1 MDLPH
6 PCIINGSH
14 LKLIRLSQRKMIK
27 EALGHIEVSLWVLKI
42 FSLFFSSPLVT
53 FRNVSTVVGMELWKR
68 WKFSQHLS
76 NYTVAA
82 SDTPKRVHDH
92 LQSVTKI
99 LKAINSFPLH
109 RHSSSQGSQS
119 SGYSGEALVQLQLSV
134 QPPHQRLNSPLAFK
148 SKFRWWNQPKYNTAQ
163 KDNEGAAKKPLK
175 KTSGKALKG
184 QWVRTAM
191 SNM

>member
-42 FSLFFSSPLVT
+42 FSFF
-53 FRNVSTVVGMELWKR
+53 STVVGMELWKR

-82 SDTPKRVHDH
+82 SDTPNRVHGH

-148 SKFRWWNQPKYNTAQ
+148 SKFRWWNQPKYNTAR
-163 KDNEGAAKKPLK
+163 KDNEGAAKKP
-175 KTSGKALKG
+175 
-184 QWVRTAM
+184 
-191 SNM
+191 